1 MEMLC
6 FAVVVVMAIR
16 CISFGISTF
25 TEKNITGGIA
35 VTALAVGSVVC
46 GIAVFY

>member
-1 MEMLC
+1 MELLC

-16 CISFGISTF
+16 CISFGVSTF
-25 TEKNITGGIA
+25 TEKNIVGGIA
-35 VTALAVGSVVC
+35 VVALAIGSVVC